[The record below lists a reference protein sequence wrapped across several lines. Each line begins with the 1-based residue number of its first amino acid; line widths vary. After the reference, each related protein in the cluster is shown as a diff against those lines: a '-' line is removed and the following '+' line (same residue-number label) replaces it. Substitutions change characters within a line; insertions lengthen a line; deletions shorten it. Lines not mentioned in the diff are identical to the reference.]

1 MFEPLQPSVDLTV
14 ALALLRRLRTGE
26 GRTGRHNR
34 DDAAFGAFESYV
46 ELTSAVWTD
55 RAAQQF
61 LVETHSSQWSLN
73 EDLAFLL
80 SPRHFAA
87 AIATGKVGDVEMW
100 EVAGG
105 LSLLGYF
112 EWLAVLVR
120 DTEHRPD
127 LRDGIIGHARW
138 SHSAG
143 VLKSRFDQWAT
154 HMAEWNESGQDP
166 EGTRAWKQYVR
177 DVLDP
182 LAAHQ
187 TRLEVRSLERQHY
200 ASVED
205 RHAGGGAPGQAGQAD
220 HEDAA
225 ADRPRG
231 VDAAHGHAR

>member
-1 MFEPLQPSVDLTV
+1 MKATFSSAAVERIAGIYEDEDARTVPSKP
-14 ALALLRRLRTGE
+14 
-26 GRTGRHNR
+26 
-34 DDAAFGAFESYV
+34 
-46 ELTSAVWTD
+46 TSAVWTD

-61 LVETHSSQWSLN
+61 LVETHSSQWSSN

-143 VLKSRFDQWAT
+143 VLKSRFYQWAGYV
-154 HMAEWNESGQDP
+154 AEWKESAP
-166 EGTRAWKQYVR
+166 ALVGTRR
-177 DVLDP
+177 
-182 LAAHQ
+182 
-187 TRLEVRSLERQHY
+187 RER
-200 ASVED
+200 
-205 RHAGGGAPGQAGQAD
+205 AGGG
-220 HEDAA
+220 
-225 ADRPRG
+225 
-231 VDAAHGHAR
+231 

>member
-1 MFEPLQPSVDLTV
+1 MAGEL
-14 ALALLRRLRTGE
+14 LAVIGFRVQNLR
-26 GRTGRHNR
+26 
-34 DDAAFGAFESYV
+34 D
-46 ELTSAVWTD
+46 
-55 RAAQQF
+55 
-61 LVETHSSQWSLN
+61 

-143 VLKSRFDQWAT
+143 VG
-154 HMAEWNESGQDP
+154 E
-166 EGTRAWKQYVR
+166 
-177 DVLDP
+177 P
-182 LAAHQ
+182 LAD
-187 TRLEVRSLERQHY
+187 SL
-200 ASVED
+200 
-205 RHAGGGAPGQAGQAD
+205 
-220 HEDAA
+220 
-225 ADRPRG
+225 
-231 VDAAHGHAR
+231 